1 MEIFLFYKTGRSKE
15 IKREL
20 FNEFVLLVFGS
31 TLGCHSLRRTHSY
44 GTSPTTSSHLASI
57 AQTEKHAKSTRHKI

>member
-20 FNEFVLLVFGS
+20 FNECVLLGFGK
-31 TLGCHSLRRTHSY
+31 TLGYCSLRRTHS
-44 GTSPTTSSHLASI
+44 
-57 AQTEKHAKSTRHKI
+57 